1 MIKNTLNIFLFL
13 ILFINYSL
21 SETNISIEAKVNNR
35 LITNIDILKEVEY
48 LKILNPNLNE
58 LDEKKIF
65 ELSKN
70 SLINQIVKET
80 EIEKFFDLEKNQN
93 NDLLDQVYL
102 NLIKRLNLNSEKEFD
117 QLLLLKKSFS
127 INEIKNKLKIEL
139 LWNDIIFAKYK
150 NQVKIN
156 KQELLSKIE
165 NRKDKFNN
173 EYLLSEI
180 FFKKEKD
187 TEIKNLI
194 LKI

>member
-117 QLLLLKKSFS
+117 
-127 INEIKNKLKIEL
+127 
-139 LWNDIIFAKYK
+139 
-150 NQVKIN
+150 
-156 KQELLSKIE
+156 
-165 NRKDKFNN
+165 
-173 EYLLSEI
+173 
-180 FFKKEKD
+180 
-187 TEIKNLI
+187 
-194 LKI
+194 